1 MEKAKHVKK
10 REDDCEYFIDAH
22 LASRFLSITRRL
34 SSEAFPAGNRP
45 SPPDWNRAQ
54 ESCNFRP
61 FPKTRR
67 GAEEICADFW
77 GIFGTGFIHG
87 LLAIVIRELQF
98 LSPDVHRVRIPF
110 DLANRT
116 ADLFG
121 QRRFNVIREPTNC
134 NS

>member
-87 LLAIVIRELQF
+87 LGHSHQGKPQF
-98 LSPDVHRVRIPF
+98 LSPDVHRVLVPF
-110 DLANRT
+110 DIT
-116 ADLFG
+116 DLFVDES
-121 QRRFNVIREPTNC
+121 R
-134 NS
+134 